1 MHNSQIEKRGTI
13 FCPTTVFALQPFLLQ
28 GSKLSTE
35 LTESTCRLPKSGSNR
50 IQNSCVNWP
59 TKWWFERGGSFHLH
73 RPCVAFSF
81 TTFWMSLE
89 VQSLNKAIWQFY
101 ISETFCCLCTT
112 IFCAQTTIQPA
123 ARIDRLSIFV
133 NYSAVCALQSF
144 VHKPRFNQLHDL
156 TGWVDFENVML
167 FVHCNLLC
175 TNHDSTSCTNW
186 QVEYICK
193 LFCRLCT
200 AIFCAQTTIQP
211 AARFDRL
218 SIFRKI
224 FCCLCTAIFCAQ
236 TTIQPAAHFAAA
248 NVVISLQQAQVAGS
262 FFCVCVC
269 VCSNMLPWYGTPL
282 SQILLWCTARNSVV
296 CEVIFS

>member
-156 TGWVDFENVML
+156 TGWVYFGKYSAVCAPQF
-167 FVHCNLLC
+167 FVHKPQFNQLHTL
-175 TNHDSTSCTNW
+175 
-186 QVEYICK
+186 
-193 LFCRLCT
+193 
-200 AIFCAQTTIQP
+200 
-211 AARFDRL
+211 
-218 SIFRKI
+218 
-224 FCCLCTAIFCAQ
+224 
-236 TTIQPAAHFAAA
+236 
-248 NVVISLQQAQVAGS
+248 LQQTLS
-262 FFCVCVC
+262 FPCSRRKSQAAFFVCVC
-269 VCSNMLPWYGTPL
+269 VFAATCCPDTEHL
-282 SQILLWCTARNSVV
+282 CHK
-296 CEVIFS
+296 FSYDVLREIQ